1 MSKAMSVQIS
11 ANCGD
16 RRDDTP
22 PTLRGKMPAKA
33 ISRPSKRSEG
43 ARTKHPCPK
52 PTRIGADLPTASEA
66 WDEESERD
74 PLPTPAD
81 TTRASTAVVVRD
93 LRPRQVIAAGLL
105 VSGKQGREVAAALN
119 IAEETVSRWRQQVA
133 FRNLMEQL
141 LRQHIDSMQLSM
153 VTLTGE
159 AIAELHNLLH
169 AFSDTV
175 SLKACAVILSK
186 AAPILSV
193 LSGELRQPPAQ
204 DRE

>member
-1 MSKAMSVQIS
+1 VHQRIFAQTTAKTGDGGASLS
-11 ANCGD
+11 AAQT
-16 RRDDTP
+16 RM
-22 PTLRGKMPAKA
+22 PTNALSRPAK
-33 ISRPSKRSEG
+33 RSAG
-43 ARTKHPCPK
+43 VRTNHPCPK
-52 PTRIGADLPTASEA
+52 PARTAVRVPTASGA

-81 TTRASTAVVVRD
+81 KTRPSTAVVVRD

-105 VSGKQGREVAAALN
+105 VSGKQGKEVAAALN